1 MKKKLLVSI
10 IAGLISPAIYAE
22 TLPQIE
28 VIGTSEQIN
37 QQQISKQAIEANT
50 SSTSDVVNTLKNSP
64 SVSVNQA
71 GGTSGFPVIRGFAD
85 DRLNIQVDGMQLLSS
100 CPNHMNTPLSYVSP
114 SQVESIE
121 IYPGITPAS
130 VGGDSIGG
138 TIAVKTDDPIFA
150 PKGKQITEGEL
161 GSYYRS
167 NGEAFGGDVRVTTAS
182 DKLNLTYK
190 GSYAKSGNYDAA
202 EDFKTTPP
210 SSSNTTIT
218 PVSTKTTIFTD
229 SVSSVSDPDEV
240 AGTAYETKNHNLSVA
255 YKGDDSVYKA
265 TVIKQDT
272 PYQQYP
278 NQRMDMTKNDST
290 KINLSMEKSMSWGE
304 LKVQAYNEEV
314 DHEMAFMDYKI
325 SSQMPMDTES
335 TTQGLKASALISLTE
350 SSEVTIGAELQ
361 KYTLD
366 DYWSPNPGTGMA
378 PNTFWNINNGT
389 RDRYALFAELKQD
402 LSPEWKTRLG
412 ARYERVISDAGD
424 VQGYNGDRVPS
435 PMWGNTFEGTESAA
449 FNASDRSITDDNL
462 NLTALANY
470 KSSDTFDVD
479 FGLARQVRSPNLYER
494 YTWSTW
500 GMAAIMNNFYGDGNG
515 YVGNLDLQPEVAYTL
530 SANMNWHSADNKT
543 WDIQVMPYMSYVDNY
558 IDAKLDNTH
567 TYPLSDF
574 AVYKY
579 TNESA
584 RIFGM
589 DIAIKRKLAQ
599 NDLGSWNL
607 KTKVNYTRGVNL
619 DTDDNLYNMMP
630 LNATVGLEHQVNR
643 WNSLVEVVMV
653 TDKTEVS
660 ENRNEVKTAGYS
672 LVNLK
677 TSYTIKDLRLDFGID
692 NLFNV
697 AYELPTGG
705 AYTGEG
711 GTMSINAL
719 SLIAVPGAGRSVYAG
734 FNLKF

>member
-22 TLPQIE
+22 SLPQVE

-37 QQQISKQAIEANT
+37 QQKISKQAIETNT
-50 SSTSDVVNTLKNSP
+50 SSTSDVVNILKNSP

-71 GGTSGFPVIRGFAD
+71 GGTSGFPVMRGLAD
-85 DRLNIQVDGMQLLSS
+85 DRLNVQVDGMQLLSS

-150 PKGKQITEGEL
+150 PKGKQITEGEV
-161 GSYYRS
+161 GGYYRS

-202 EDFKTTPP
+202 EDFKTAGTPA
-210 SSSNTTIT
+210 STNTTL
-218 PVSTKTTIFTD
+218 FTD
-229 SVSSVSDPDEV
+229 GTEGSVSDLDEV

-255 YKGDDSVYKA
+255 YKGDDSVFKA

-278 NQRMDMTKNDST
+278 NQRMDMTQNDST
-290 KINLSMEKSMSWGE
+290 KINLSMDKSMSWGE
-304 LKVQAYNEEV
+304 LTLQAYNESV
-314 DHEMAFMDYKI
+314 DHEMAFMDYKR
-325 SSQMPMDTES
+325 SAQMPMDTES
-335 TTQGLKASALISLTE
+335 TTQGLKASALIPLNE
-350 SSEVTIGAELQ
+350 SSEVNIGAELQ
-361 KYTLD
+361 TYTLD
-366 DYWSPNPGTGMA
+366 DYWSPNMDSMGMK

-389 RDRYALFAELKQD
+389 RDRYSLFAELKQEI
-402 LSPEWKTRLG
+402 SPEWKTRLG
-412 ARYERVISDAGD
+412 ARYERVNSNAGD
-424 VQGYNGDRVPS
+424 VQGYNGDRVLG
-435 PMWGNTFEGTESAA
+435 MWGQTNEGTESAA

-470 KSSDTFDVD
+470 KSNDTFDMD
-479 FGLARQVRSPNLYER
+479 LGFARQVRSPNLYER

-500 GMAAIMNNFYGDGNG
+500 GMAAIMNNFYGDGHG
-515 YVGNLDLQPEVAYTL
+515 YVGNLDLKPEVAYTL
-530 SANMNWHSADNKT
+530 SANMNWHAADNKT
-543 WDIQVMPYMSYVDNY
+543 WDIQVMPYITYVDNY
-558 IDAKLDNTH
+558 IDAKFIKN
-567 TYPLSDF
+567 YMGGDF
-574 AVYKY
+574 GVYQY
-579 TNESA
+579 VNESA
-584 RIFGM
+584 RIYGI
-589 DIAIKRKLAQ
+589 DLAAQRKLAQ
-599 NDLGSWNL
+599 NNLGSWNI

-643 WNSLVEVVMV
+643 WNSLLEVVMV
-653 TDKTEVS
+653 TDKTEAS
-660 ENRNEVKTAGYS
+660 ENRKEVKTAGYS

-697 AYELPTGG
+697 AYDLPTGG

-711 GTMSINAL
+711 GTMNINGVPL
-719 SLIAVPGAGRSVYAG
+719 MAVPGAGRSVYAG